1 MRRWCCSLVLL
12 PEKSQRTRRPAPHSM
27 ARGRRYSVEYLD
39 LIPPLLEKVADLP
52 EDTSFRI
59 DADIRGMSLKQLGR
73 EPEPGFARTGRAD
86 DAGVEVAGVGRI
98 FGPGV
103 DGEQLRPGENDIVFK
118 LGIDKGLDVLF
129 RAPSSRSVFFIS
141 PEFLCVLA
149 FEVDQQAKGH
159 RPHKA
164 HQPVKGIKPRRKV
177 GKGRADAPAQPQQLF
192 PKPGPCCQTVGR
204 PQLQTSPADEQI
216 GNVGENVFSDL
227 ICRHEPPPVPALWD
241 GAALGQAAPTPV

>member
-1 MRRWCCSLVLL
+1 M
-12 PEKSQRTRRPAPHSM
+12 
-27 ARGRRYSVEYLD
+27 
-39 LIPPLLEKVADLP
+39 P
-52 EDTSFRI
+52 EDTSFWI
-59 DADIRGMSLKQLGR
+59 DAHIGAVRLEQLGR
-73 EPEPGFARTGRAD
+73 EPEPGLAGAGRAD

-149 FEVDQQAKGH
+149 LEVDQQAKGH

-164 HQPVKGIKPRRKV
+164 HQPVKGIEPWRKV
-177 GKGRADAPAQPQQLF
+177 SKGWADAPAQPQQLF
-192 PKPGPCCQTVGR
+192 PKPGPRRQTVGR
-204 PQLQTSPADEQI
+204 PQLQTGPADEQI
-216 GNVGENVFSDL
+216 GNVGENVLSDL
-227 ICRHEPPPVPALWD
+227 ICRHEPPPVPALWG